1 MARAARAAE
10 EVVGREAAHG
20 AVLAALR
27 VVRDGRASAG
37 GGTVGGGQGGG
48 GRGGGG
54 GEGDGGGGEGFSG
67 GGDGVGADGGGG
79 GGDGGGSGSGCGS
92 PPRGLRLAAR
102 QRTTELPTWSQLRS
116 RASCSRL
123 LVQADTCPTAARDG
137 VMGIKA
143 GLLGGVARFCG
154 PHMMPEPM
162 Y

>member
-79 GGDGGGSGSGCGS
+79 GGDGGGSGSGSGGEGCGW
-92 PPRGLRLAAR
+92 PRLN
-102 QRTTELPTWSQLRS
+102 ELPS
-116 RASCSRL
+116 SRL
-123 LVQADTCPTAARDG
+123 GHSYARELRVVGFWYKLTPAQRRLYWAELRVSVGPT
-137 VMGIKA
+137 
-143 GLLGGVARFCG
+143 
-154 PHMMPEPM
+154 
-162 Y
+162 

>member
-1 MARAARAAE
+1 MARAARVAAE
-10 EVVGREAAHG
+10 EVAGREAAHC

-92 PPRGLRLAAR
+92 PPRGVAAG
-102 QRTTELPTWSQLRS
+102 
-116 RASCSRL
+116 RASTNYRAPD
-123 LVQADTCPTAARDG
+123 LVTAALASF
-137 VMGIKA
+137 V
-143 GLLGGVARFCG
+143 
-154 PHMMPEPM
+154 
-162 Y
+162 

>member
-37 GGTVGGGQGGG
+37 GGTVGGGQGSG
-48 GRGGGG
+48 GRGSG

-92 PPRGLRLAAR
+92 PPRGVAAG
-102 QRTTELPTWSQLRS
+102 
-116 RASCSRL
+116 RASTNYRAPD
-123 LVQADTCPTAARDG
+123 LVTAALASF
-137 VMGIKA
+137 V
-143 GLLGGVARFCG
+143 
-154 PHMMPEPM
+154 
-162 Y
+162 